1 MAHNTSPRE
10 VKKFS
15 ARAAEWWDPRGAF
28 RTLHDINPVRLAF
41 IQAQRPLDGLRV
53 LDVGA
58 GGGILAE
65 AMARQGARVTGID
78 ASEENIAAAAA
89 HAGDN
94 GLAIDYRAE
103 TAERHAENHAGR
115 YDLITCMELLE
126 HVPDPASVIRASAVM
141 GKAGAHVMFATIN
154 RTLKAYLLGVIAAE
168 YLLKLLPR
176 GTHHY
181 GDFIRPSELVR
192 WCHAAGLRLNR
203 LNGLRYNPFLNHCA
217 LDNRPDVNYLLDT
230 VVGQA

>member
-1 MAHNTSPRE
+1 MAHNTSPHE

-41 IQAQRPLDGLRV
+41 IQAQRPLNGLRV

-65 AMARQGARVTGID
+65 AMARQGAMVTGID

-89 HAGDN
+89 HAGEN
-94 GLAIDYRAE
+94 GLTIDYRAE
-103 TAERHAENHAGR
+103 TAERHAEHHKDR

-126 HVPDPASVIRASAVM
+126 HVPDPASVIRACAAM

-176 GTHHY
+176 GTHRY
-181 GDFIRPSELVR
+181 GDFIRPSELVH
-192 WCHAAGLRLNR
+192 WCRAAGLRLNR
-203 LNGLRYNPFLNHCA
+203 LNGLCYNPFLNHYA

-230 VVGQA
+230 IVGRA